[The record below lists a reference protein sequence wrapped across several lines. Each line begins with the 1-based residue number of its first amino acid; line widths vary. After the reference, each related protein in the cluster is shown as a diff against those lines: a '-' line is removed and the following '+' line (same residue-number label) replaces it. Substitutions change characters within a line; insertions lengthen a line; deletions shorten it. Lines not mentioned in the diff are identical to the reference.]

1 MKNFFTFLNRI
12 VFSCNISC
20 FSKFSL
26 ITYNNQVSILNQKTI
41 NKNIIFKGVGLHS
54 GLPVSMVVKPA
65 EPNSGIVFKRIDLKE
80 NNTIIPNIFNVSSAL
95 FCTTISN
102 ESGASVST
110 IEHLMGALYGLGVDN
125 ALIEIDNQEVPILD
139 GSAKLFVEAISR
151 TGIKNSNS
159 PIKIIKIEKKIE
171 FNDGNKTIT
180 IEPSKVSLDIDFELK
195 YQNDLIGTQRNLI
208 KVFES
213 DLTDV
218 YNSRTFC
225 LFEDVEKLKA
235 MGLAKGGTLDNAIVV
250 KNNEIL
256 NENGLRNNKEF
267 VNHKILDCMGDL
279 YLTGYKIIGKLI
291 CSQGGHKL
299 TNQLLRK
306 VFQNDEN
313 FSLIEIT
320 EKHLPNTFINKSH
333 LRSIA

>member
-1 MKNFFTFLNRI
+1 MS
-12 VFSCNISC
+12 V
-20 FSKFSL
+20 
-26 ITYNNQVSILNQKTI
+26 LNQKTI
-41 NKNIIFKGVGLHS
+41 NKNVTFKGIGLHS
-54 GLPVSMVVKPA
+54 GLAVTMTLKPA
-65 EPNSGIVFKRIDLKE
+65 EPNSGIIFKRIDIQK
-80 NNTIIPNIFNVSSAL
+80 NNIIIPNIFNVSSAA

-102 ESGASVST
+102 ETGASVST
-110 IEHLMGALYGLGVDN
+110 IEHLMGALYGLGIDN

-139 GSAKLFVEAISR
+139 GSAKIFVEVISQI
-151 TGIKNSNS
+151 GIKNSNA

-171 FNDGNKTIT
+171 FRDGNKTIS
-180 IEPSKVSLDIDFELK
+180 IEPSKISLDIDFEIK
-195 YQNDLIGTQRNLI
+195 YENKIIGTQRNLV

-213 DLTDV
+213 DLTNI

-235 MGLAKGGTLDNAIVV
+235 MGLAKGGSLENAVVV
-250 KNNEIL
+250 KNKEIL
-256 NENGLRNNKEF
+256 NENGLRNEKEF

-279 YLTGYKIIGKLI
+279 YLAGYKVIAKII

-320 EKHLPNTFINKSH
+320 EKHLPNAFINKSH
-333 LRSIA
+333 LQSIA